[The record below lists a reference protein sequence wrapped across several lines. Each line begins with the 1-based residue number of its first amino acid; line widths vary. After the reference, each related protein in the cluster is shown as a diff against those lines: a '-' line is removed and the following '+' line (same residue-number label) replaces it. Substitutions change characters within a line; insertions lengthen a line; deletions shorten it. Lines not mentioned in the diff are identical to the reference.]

1 MKTISYSELR
11 EKLKKEFDMVAE
23 NHIPLVV
30 KRKRGEDMVVM
41 SLEDYNSYLE
51 TINLLNSPSN
61 AEHLARS
68 IKQIEEGNTVDVPL
82 NKLKSFEE

>member
-11 EKLKKEFDMVAE
+11 EKLKKEFDIVAE

-41 SLEDYNSYLE
+41 SLEDYNSYIE
-51 TINLLNSPSN
+51 TINLLNSPSH

-68 IKQIEEGNTVDVPL
+68 LKQSEEGNTIDVPL
-82 NKLKSFEE
+82 GKLKSFEE